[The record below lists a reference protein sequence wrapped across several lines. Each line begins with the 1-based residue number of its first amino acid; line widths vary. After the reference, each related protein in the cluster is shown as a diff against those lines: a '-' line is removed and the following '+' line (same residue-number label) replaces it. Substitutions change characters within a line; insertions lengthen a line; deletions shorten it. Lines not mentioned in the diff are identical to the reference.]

1 MNNKSKLPIFILVLV
16 LGVIVSLLLIKLNK
30 SPNKISQN
38 SEVGV
43 VKSSA
48 KAKLI
53 LESASSSG
61 NIKELTLKATFTD
74 STATEKLDYFKTVIS
89 LSKNKLVIPK
99 SKYVDVSMSGLNKI
113 IRVDGPMVANQ
124 NGQLMIELGT
134 TTPGSGPGLDK
145 SITLAKFMVENN
157 ITEPVEI
164 KMENSQMINN
174 NSINIPVES
183 NGLIITSDKP
193 GNATSSGINN

>member
-1 MNNKSKLPIFILVLV
+1 MNNKNKLQIFISVLV
-16 LGVIVSLLLIKLNK
+16 LGVIASLIMTKLNK
-30 SPNKISQN
+30 SQNIALQN

-53 LESASSSG
+53 LESASSTG
-61 NIKELTLKATFTD
+61 NIKKLTLKATFTD
-74 STATEKLDYFKTVIS
+74 STATETLDYFKTVIG

-113 IRVDGPMVANQ
+113 IRVDGPLVANQ

-134 TTPGSGPGLDK
+134 TVPGSGPNIDK
-145 SITLAKFMVENN
+145 PITLAIFMVESN
-157 ITEPVEI
+157 ITEPLEI

-174 NSINIPVES
+174 NSINIPVEPR
-183 NGLIITSDKP
+183 GLIITNDKP
-193 GNATSSGINN
+193 GNVTSPVIKN